1 MMAGLDWSKYETQ
14 FDRFPKLNDK
24 LKNAGDS
31 VVVEF
36 KDDGKLVEADLI
48 KDKLIGKGIKARDS
62 VVFNVQGDDG
72 QKYEFWLS
80 AQNYSA
86 LRELANIRKSTDSG
100 TLIGVKVRITRISTD
115 PNQTNFKFEKLE

>member
-1 MMAGLDWSKYETQ
+1 MAGLDWSKYETQ